1 MSKVFARSPS
11 LAPKRLPSANRS
23 DPLDCVLLGSRYH
36 SSMRYLT
43 LLFCLFVTGQ
53 AIAQTQR
60 EVGLELVLLA
70 DASGSIDA
78 EELAFQ
84 RQGYA
89 LAMTDPAVVASIEN
103 SLFTNIAVT
112 YVEWAS
118 NTAVV
123 VDWMIVDG
131 KDSAQAFADA
141 LIGPP
146 RQAYGSNAIGGA
158 LLDAKRLIEG
168 NDIDA
173 PRAVID
179 FSGDSIRNSSG
190 PSIAAARNEVLAA
203 GITIN
208 ALPILRPED
217 GKRAGAN
224 LEEEYANRIIGGPGS
239 FMVTAEGRDSFAATV
254 RRKLVLEISGMTPEL
269 DQTAACCNGTTSN
282 HLR

>member
-1 MSKVFARSPS
+1 MLLR
-11 LAPKRLPSANRS
+11 
-23 DPLDCVLLGSRYH
+23 VLLC
-36 SSMRYLT
+36 
-43 LLFCLFVTGQ
+43 LLL
-53 AIAQTQR
+53 ALPLLARKSAAQTSSQTQL

-89 LAMTDPAVVASIEN
+89 LAITDPSVIEAIQS
-103 SLFTNIAVT
+103 SLYGNIAVT

-123 VDWMIVDG
+123 VDWTIVSDLETATG
-131 KDSAQAFADA
+131 FANA
-141 LIGPP
+141 LTGPP
-146 RQAYGSNAIGGA
+146 RQAFGSNAIGGA
-158 LLDAKRLIEG
+158 LLDAKRLIEQ
-168 NDIDA
+168 NDIYA

-190 PSIAAARNEVLAA
+190 PSIADVREQVLGA

-217 GKRAGAN
+217 GRRAGIN
-224 LEEEYANRIIGGPGS
+224 LEEEYANRIIGGPGA
-239 FMVTAEGRDSFAATV
+239 FMVTAEGRASFAQTV
-254 RRKLVLEISGMTPEL
+254 RRKLVLEISGMTPDGYE
-269 DQTAACCNGTTSN
+269 TADCCE
-282 HLR
+282 

>member
-1 MSKVFARSPS
+1 MLL
-11 LAPKRLPSANRS
+11 LAG
-23 DPLDCVLLGSRYH
+23 PLC
-36 SSMRYLT
+36 
-43 LLFCLFVTGQ
+43 
-53 AIAQTQR
+53 AQSER
-60 EVGLELVLLA
+60 EAGLELVLLA

-78 EELAFQ
+78 GELAFQ

-89 LAMTDPAVVASIEN
+89 QAIASEAVISAIASSIYGN
-103 SLFTNIAVT
+103 VAVT

-123 VDWMIVDG
+123 VPWTII
-131 KDSAQAFADA
+131 DSPETARAFADA

-146 RQAYGSNAIGGA
+146 RQAYGSNAIGAA

-168 NDIDA
+168 NDIYA

-179 FSGDSIRNSSG
+179 FSGDSMRNSFG
-190 PSIAAARNEVLAA
+190 PTIADARAEVLAA

-217 GKRAGAN
+217 GRRAGAN
-224 LEEEYANRIIGGPGS
+224 LEELYATHIIGGPGA

-254 RRKLVLEISGMTPEL
+254 LRKLVLEISGQQPEATRL
-269 DQTAACCNGTTSN
+269 AGVRG
-282 HLR
+282 LP